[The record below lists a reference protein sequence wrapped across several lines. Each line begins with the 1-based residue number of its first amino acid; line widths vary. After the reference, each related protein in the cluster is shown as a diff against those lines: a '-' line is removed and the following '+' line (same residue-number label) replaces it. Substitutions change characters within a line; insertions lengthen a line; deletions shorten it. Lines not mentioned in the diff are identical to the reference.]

1 MMASRSMSRPNLIR
15 YNEIEKE
22 FDLASI
28 EQPIK
33 VDVVLNDY
41 DYKSARELI
50 RTVNEFF
57 KNPKALVSQIKSS
70 LFMSPSGIEG

>member
-1 MMASRSMSRPNLIR
+1 MSMPNLIR

-50 RTVNEFF
+50 RTVNEFL

-70 LFMSPSGIEG
+70 LFMSPSGIKG